1 MGCQNPL
8 RVVNIPA
15 MSDVSAQINRLVA
28 QFVDQ
33 VAALAKEAAWNQV
46 QVGLARMGKGGTSGI
61 PGIPGRG
68 RGRGVKRTSDDL
80 ERIGDKFL
88 AYVSSH
94 PGLRIEQ
101 INRALGTVTRDLQ
114 LPIRKLIADGEL
126 KTKGRKRSTQYFPG
140 ERKKKKKD

>member
-1 MGCQNPL
+1 
-8 RVVNIPA
+8 

-33 VAALAKEAAWNQV
+33 VAALAKEAAMYQV
-46 QVGLARMGKGGTSGI
+46 SSGLARMGKGGTSGI

-68 RGRGVKRTSDDL
+68 RGRGVKRTQTDL
-80 ERIGDKFL
+80 EKIGEKFL
-88 AYVSSH
+88 AYVVAH

-114 LPIRKLIADGEL
+114 LPIRKLIGEGQL
-126 KTKGRKRSTQYFPG
+126 KTKGQKRSTQYFPG
-140 ERKKKKKD
+140 EVKPRKGRKKKD